1 MDSPSLR
8 NQGVVM
14 TDWVMVVIGVVV
26 VVTLNLFVTLQKEKD
41 IGPVIIQLFVNKI
54 ADASICHLYIIMNT
68 FNPKFMNL
76 SFTCH
81 VLWGFPSL
89 DWFLATIRPQK
100 CLDLCQEESQR
111 ERQRS
116 LISCHKYVLCISVII
131 KQIRHKT
138 KTNSEI
144 YCRHWHPVLV

>member
-1 MDSPSLR
+1 MTLRLLIYDCDIDSSLWWGSGDVSQIFQIDLDSPSLR

-81 VLWGFPSL
+81 VL
-89 DWFLATIRPQK
+89 
-100 CLDLCQEESQR
+100 
-111 ERQRS
+111 
-116 LISCHKYVLCISVII
+116 
-131 KQIRHKT
+131 
-138 KTNSEI
+138 
-144 YCRHWHPVLV
+144 